1 MGKRYSL
8 RRYLVGAVVA
18 RAGDETAGPA
28 LMLAGFAVAGSAVE
42 ASSLLAGITLS
53 AAVGGP
59 LLGALLDR
67 AARPGRLLTG
77 ALVLYAAG
85 LGAIL
90 AGLGRLPFAVTVLI
104 AAVTGLAGPA
114 LSGGWTAQLPG
125 VVPGDRLPRA
135 NALDAMT
142 FSAAA
147 LAGPALAGGVAEVT
161 GAPWAVVAS
170 VALVALALPAAWTLP
185 AARPPVRPAC
195 ARAEG
200 VTPSVRPA
208 RADGVTPPVRP
219 ACPGGTGSLGHLT
232 RASPPEHLTRSSP
245 PEHCARPA
253 RVRGGR
259 GAWAASMA
267 GDLLAGTRIIVA
279 RPALA
284 RATLVSVVSCVAQGM
299 LTACVPLLGERVLGG
314 AGRGAALLSCAAVS
328 ALLATAVLA
337 RFPRAIAPGTVIWT
351 GALIQ
356 AAALASAATGSPSVL
371 VVAALAMGC
380 AEGPQLAALFT
391 VRHREAPE
399 GLRGQVFTTGAS
411 VKITGFAVGAATA
424 GPLAA
429 RSLPAALLLA
439 AAVAACAA
447 PAYFAIR
454 DDRPPTGRDPRPSR
468 EDDTCPSNGRAPRP
482 SREDAPHPPGSNDH
496 PPPTRDDRLPP
507 TRTEQRP
514 PGRPDRR

>member
-1 MGKRYSL
+1 MRKRYSL

-18 RAGDETAGPA
+18 RAGDEMAGPA
-28 LMLAGFAVAGSAVE
+28 LMLAGFAVAGSSVE

-67 AARPGRLLTG
+67 AARPGRLLAG

-125 VVPGDRLPRA
+125 AVPGDRLPRA

-147 LAGPALAGGVAEVT
+147 LTGPALAGGVAEVA

-170 VALVALALPAAWTLP
+170 VMLVALALPAAWTLP
-185 AARPPVRPAC
+185 ARPPVRPTR
-195 ARAEG
+195 AREEG
-200 VTPSVRPA
+200 AAWPVRPA
-208 RADGVTPPVRP
+208 RPDVVKPP
-219 ACPGGTGSLGHLT
+219 GH
-232 RASPPEHLTRSSP
+232 
-245 PEHCARPA
+245 PA
-253 RVRGGR
+253 RERQPGRSARTRGGR
-259 GAWAASMA
+259 GDRGTRTASMA
-267 GDLLAGTRIIVA
+267 GDLLAGVRIIVA

-284 RATLVSVVSCVAQGM
+284 RATLASTVSCVAQGM

-337 RFPRAIAPGTVIWT
+337 RFPRALAPGTVIWA
-351 GALIQ
+351 GALVQ
-356 AAALASAATGSPSVL
+356 AAALASAATGSPLVL
-371 VVAALAMGC
+371 VVAFLATGC

-399 GLRGQVFTTGAS
+399 RLRGQVFTTGAS

-424 GPLAA
+424 GPLAT

-439 AAVAACAA
+439 AAVAAAAA

-454 DDRPPTGRDPRPSR
+454 ADRRPHLRTEPHPTGSPGCRPTDCS
-468 EDDTCPSNGRAPRP
+468 
-482 SREDAPHPPGSNDH
+482 
-496 PPPTRDDRLPP
+496 DRY
-507 TRTEQRP
+507 
-514 PGRPDRR
+514 

>member
-1 MGKRYSL
+1 MRKRYSL

-18 RAGDETAGPA
+18 RAGDEMAGPA
-28 LMLAGFAVAGSAVE
+28 LMLAGFAVAGSSVE

-67 AARPGRLLTG
+67 AARPGRLLAG
-77 ALVLYAAG
+77 ALVLYATG

-147 LAGPALAGGVAEVT
+147 LTGPALAGGVAEAA

-170 VALVALALPAAWTLP
+170 VMLVALALPAAWTLP
-185 AARPPVRPAC
+185 ARPPVRPTRAREEGAARPVRPVC
-195 ARAEG
+195 PGGMGPPERSSRARPPEPSARARPPKRSARPVCPGEAAPPEHPAREREPERSARPDVVKPPG
-200 VTPSVRPA
+200 RPA
-208 RADGVTPPVRP
+208 RGRQ
-219 ACPGGTGSLGHLT
+219 PG
-232 RASPPEHLTRSSP
+232 RS
-245 PEHCARPA
+245 ART
-253 RVRGGR
+253 RGGR
-259 GAWAASMA
+259 GDRGTRTAPMA
-267 GDLLAGTRIIVA
+267 GDLLAGVRIIVA

-284 RATLVSVVSCVAQGM
+284 RATLASTVSCVAQGM

-337 RFPRAIAPGTVIWT
+337 RFPRALAPGTVIWA
-351 GALIQ
+351 GALVQ
-356 AAALASAATGSPSVL
+356 ATALASAATGSPLVL
-371 VVAALAMGC
+371 VVAFLATGC

-391 VRHREAPE
+391 VRHREVPE
-399 GLRGQVFTTGAS
+399 RLRGQVFTTGAS

-424 GPLAA
+424 GPLAT

-439 AAVAACAA
+439 AAVAAAAA

-454 DDRPPTGRDPRPSR
+454 ADRRPHLRTEPHPTGSPGCRPTDCS
-468 EDDTCPSNGRAPRP
+468 
-482 SREDAPHPPGSNDH
+482 
-496 PPPTRDDRLPP
+496 DRY
-507 TRTEQRP
+507 
-514 PGRPDRR
+514 